1 MVCFIQ
7 LLCGLTVFL
16 SLACFSQHRLAVVNV
31 LPNDLRLKLGA

>member
-7 LLCGLTVFL
+7 LLSGLTVFL
-16 SLACFSQHRLAVVNV
+16 SLASISQHRQAVVKL